1 MKNRRKAREYALQI
15 LYQWDLS
22 TEQARQR
29 NSGGQ
34 AGMNKITPEDFWR
47 FNPSTEEIKK
57 FAMTLVEGVWKTLP
71 DLDAEISKYA
81 EHWSI
86 DRMPVVDRNILRFA
100 LYELLYIPDIP
111 SKVTINEAIDIAKK
125 YGTEKS
131 GTFVNAILDKIARGK
146 NLHTIKG
153 VDIKKDKVS

>member
-22 TEQARQR
+22 AEQA
-29 NSGGQ
+29 GV
-34 AGMNKITPEDFWR
+34 NKITPEDFWKS
-47 FNPSTEEIKK
+47 NPATEDIKN
-57 FAMTLVEGVWKTLP
+57 FTTTLVEGVWDTLS

-86 DRMPVVDRNILRFA
+86 ERMPVIDRNILRFA

-131 GTFVNAILDKIARGK
+131 GTFVNAILDKVAREK
-146 NLHTIKG
+146 NLHDTKG
-153 VDIKKDKVS
+153 KDIKKEKVS

>member
-22 TEQARQR
+22 NEQA
-29 NSGGQ
+29 GI
-34 AGMNKITPEDFWR
+34 NKITPEDFWK

-57 FAMTLVEGVWKTLP
+57 FAITLVEGVWKTLP

-131 GTFVNAILDKIARGK
+131 GTFVNAILDKIAREK
-146 NLHTIKG
+146 NLHNIKG
-153 VDIKKDKVS
+153 ADIKKDRVS